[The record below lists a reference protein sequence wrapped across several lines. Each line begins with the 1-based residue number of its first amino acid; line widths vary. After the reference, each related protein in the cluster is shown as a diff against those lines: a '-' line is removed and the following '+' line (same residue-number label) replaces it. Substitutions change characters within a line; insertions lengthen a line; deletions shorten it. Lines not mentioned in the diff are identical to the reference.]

1 MGLFSGIIDTIT
13 GKSGRQAQGDSIRAA
28 EIAAGGQRESLDYLK
43 EVEALPL
50 ELRNKYLPQY
60 ADIASG
66 GQGQQD
72 LIDSAKASPLYDAI
86 MGGQQA
92 GEQAILRNASATGGL
107 RSGNASG
114 ALTDYG
120 SQLENKAL
128 LTSYNQQLSGIQGLA
143 NMPLN
148 TNNVANAMAAPAR
161 TQAQGIIAGSQARQ
175 DANQSLTNNLIGLGG
190 AAFMAPA
197 GTFSDIR
204 LKDNIKYL
212 GIDDG
217 HKVYS
222 WTWKKEAKEFGLKGD
237 DTGVM
242 AHEVAEY
249 MPEAISTSGGYILVN
264 YDMLTKRAA

>member
-1 MGLFSGIIDTIT
+1 MSGIIDVIT
-13 GKSGRQAQGDSIRAA
+13 GKAGRQAAGDATRAA

-50 ELRNKYLPQY
+50 ELRNKFLPQY

-72 LIDSAKASPLYDAI
+72 LIDSAMSSPLYNAI

-92 GEQAILRNASATGGL
+92 GEEAIMRNAAMTGGL
-107 RSGNASG
+107 RSGNVSG
-114 ALTDYG
+114 DLTDYG
-120 SQLENKAL
+120 SQLQNRAL
-128 LTSYNQQLSGIQGLA
+128 LTSYDQQLQGIQGLA

-148 TNNVANAMAAPAR
+148 TNNIAQAMAAPAQ

-175 DANQSLTNNLIGLGG
+175 NSNQALTNNLLGIGG
-190 AAFMAPA
+190 AALMAPT
-197 GTFSDIR
+197 GTFSDVR
-204 LKDNIKYL
+204 LKEDIEFI
-212 GIDDG
+212 GIDNG
-217 HKVYS
+217 HRVYS
-222 WTWKKEAKEFGLKGD
+222 WKWSDEAAKYGLSGR

-249 MPEAISTSGGYILVN
+249 MPEAISTFDDHILVD
-264 YDMLTKRAA
+264 YDMLQKRSA